1 MNVVNATV
9 LRNSLKDTL
18 EEVKKKDYLLVAKK
32 GKIISAILDIDY
44 FEDLLALTSPKY
56 IESIKRAR
64 EDFKKG
70 RVKTFEE
77 VFGEV

>member
-1 MNVVNATV
+1 MNIVNATI
-9 LRNSLKDTL
+9 LRNNLKDTL
-18 EEVKKKDYLLVAKK
+18 EEVKKRDYLLVSKK
-32 GKIISAILDIDY
+32 GKITSAILDIDY

-56 IESIKRAR
+56 IESIKKAR
-64 EDFKKG
+64 EDIKKG